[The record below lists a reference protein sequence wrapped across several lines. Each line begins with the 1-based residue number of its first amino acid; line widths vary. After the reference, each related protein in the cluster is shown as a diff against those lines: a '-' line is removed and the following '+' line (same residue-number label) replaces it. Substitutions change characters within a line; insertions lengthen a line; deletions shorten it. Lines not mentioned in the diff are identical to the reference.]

1 MTKAPKELP
10 RGAGRVAFLAR
21 VEDFRKLVVAG
32 HPVLAIYQEHGKDL
46 GISYSQFSRYVA
58 RYIRS
63 PASHDQDRPTLPF
76 TVTPTREPS
85 KPIPAESA
93 ANSPTRAASRST
105 TASKPAAQIDKP
117 AASKSGFQHRATSGD
132 DRDDLI

>member
-1 MTKAPKELP
+1 MKKAPKELP

-32 HPVLAIYQEHGKDL
+32 HSILAIYQEHGKDL

-76 TVTPTREPS
+76 AAAPAREAQKS
-85 KPIPAESA
+85 NSAESIA
-93 ANSPTRAASRST
+93 SPPTRAASGST
-105 TASKPAAQIDKP
+105 ATGKSKTQSDKP

-132 DRDDLI
+132 ERDDLI